1 MPINTT
7 ILNTNESHSTLI
19 TINVAAQT
27 SVKLTSINYL
37 AWKLQFQTLFIGYDL
52 IGLSHPCRA
61 HTLWIRQDQLRLNA
75 IFGSLSPTIIS
86 FIAQAQTSKKV

>member
-27 SVKLTSINYL
+27 PLKLTSTNYL
-37 AWKLQFQTLFIGYDL
+37 AWKLQFQTLFIGHL
-52 IGLSHPCRA
+52 IEVSTNIETPQFFMIKSKGLV
-61 HTLWIRQDQLRLNA
+61 LWCLWRW
-75 IFGSLSPTIIS
+75 
-86 FIAQAQTSKKV
+86 